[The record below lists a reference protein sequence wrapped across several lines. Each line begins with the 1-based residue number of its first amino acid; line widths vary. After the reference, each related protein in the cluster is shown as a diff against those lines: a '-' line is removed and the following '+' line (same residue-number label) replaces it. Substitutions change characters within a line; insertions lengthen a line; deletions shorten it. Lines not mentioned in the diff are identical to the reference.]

1 VLAGSPIARYCMGV
15 AAAGMVSFSD
25 GSRSRSAPRDQERAD
40 REHELLRDPER
51 LAELDLAVREGG

>member
-1 VLAGSPIARYCMGV
+1 MGV
-15 AAAGMVSFSD
+15 AAAGMVSFRD